1 MKKMRKI
8 QIIHLEEILTFQ
20 FKQEELDLRK
30 IKLKKGF
37 NLNQIKNKNMM
48 NNYKKSK
55 INMKIKFKALDQ
67 ILLEELK
74 ILTKNSVE
82 KRG

>member
-55 INMKIKFKALDQ
+55 INMKIKFKVLDQ

-74 ILTKNSVE
+74 ILIKNSVE

>member
-55 INMKIKFKALDQ
+55 INMKIKFKVLD
-67 ILLEELK
+67 
-74 ILTKNSVE
+74 
-82 KRG
+82 

>member
-55 INMKIKFKALDQ
+55 INMKIKFKALD
-67 ILLEELK
+67 
-74 ILTKNSVE
+74 
-82 KRG
+82 